1 MKTEK
6 TPIKEVIIN
15 YARITFASILY
26 GISMALFLGPLNLA
40 PGGVSGLAIVLS
52 SVFNIGVGTWYI
64 LLNLPILLIAVW
76 KFGIKFTVSTIY
88 CAVATA
94 VFTNL
99 ITKYFAAYAVNDM
112 ILGVIF
118 GAVLV
123 ALAMGLTFF
132 SGATTGGVDVIVK
145 LLRLKWPHIKTGAFF
160 FIIDLSVIGAAII
173 AFRDIKIGLY
183 SLISV
188 WIMSYV
194 TNIVLY
200 GRDEA
205 KMIYI
210 ISDKY
215 DLISKR
221 ILEELEIGA
230 THIKGYG
237 AYSSKEKDVIMC
249 VMRKHIYPKVEKI
262 VKEEDEKAFLIV
274 SSATEIFGEGYKSYF
289 DERL

>member
-94 VFTNL
+94 IFTKL